1 MGLINGGLYS
11 TVIEIFYHSL
21 AQTAVVFGQQKIFN
35 ISVHRPFPAVY
46 RKFCHASQKAHQ
58 LYLNQFRFVVE
69 SN

>member
-11 TVIEIFYHSL
+11 TIIEIFCHAL
-21 AQTAVVFGQQKIFN
+21 VQAGIVFGQQKIFN
-35 ISVHRPFPAVY
+35 VSVHRLFPAVH